1 MRIVPLP
8 FHLLITHAR
17 NVGETTVRAR
27 RKGRLNDA
35 TEVCTHTKWC
45 CNHGKAHSDPLNGRL
60 ISKTTLADPLIG
72 HLISKTTLSDPLI
85 GRLISKTTLADPLI
99 GCLISK
105 TTLADPLIGRL
116 ISNITL
122 PKRQSTSY
130 IQATRPPISK
140 NIWLSSKWDTR
151 ECYLL
156 IIVKFGL
163 SP

>member
-8 FHLLITHAR
+8 FHLLITHGR
-17 NVGETTVRAR
+17 NVGKTTVRPR

-35 TEVCTHTKWC
+35 TKVCTHTKWC
-45 CNHGKAHSDPLNGRL
+45 YNHGKAHSDPLMGRRIL
-60 ISKTTLADPLIG
+60 KTTLADP
-72 HLISKTTLSDPLI
+72 PM
-85 GRLISKTTLADPLI
+85 
-99 GCLISK
+99 GCQISK

-116 ISNITL
+116 ISKITL
-122 PKRQSTSY
+122 PKRQNTSY

>member
-72 HLISKTTLSDPLI
+72 RLISKTTLSDPLI
-85 GRLISKTTLADPLI
+85 G
-99 GCLISK
+99 CLISK
-105 TTLADPLIGRL
+105 
-116 ISNITL
+116 ITL
-122 PKRQSTSY
+122 PKRQNTSY